1 MPPLQ
6 PMQNAGMQTIEL
18 PTVTIRLLGDR
29 VEVAHN
35 KSGFLAETTM
45 RQLDRWGVA
54 QLRKML
60 SPQMQNPTT
69 AATVTGLLTTTTKKE

>member
-1 MPPLQ
+1 
-6 PMQNAGMQTIEL
+6 MQNMGMQTLTLEN
-18 PTVTIRLLGDR
+18 VTIRVGGGR

-69 AATVTGLLTTTTKKE
+69 AATVTGLLTTTTEKE

>member
-1 MPPLQ
+1 M
-6 PMQNAGMQTIEL
+6 GMQTIEL

-60 SPQMQNPTT
+60 APDRKVIE
-69 AATVTGLLTTTTKKE
+69 AAVPKGSA